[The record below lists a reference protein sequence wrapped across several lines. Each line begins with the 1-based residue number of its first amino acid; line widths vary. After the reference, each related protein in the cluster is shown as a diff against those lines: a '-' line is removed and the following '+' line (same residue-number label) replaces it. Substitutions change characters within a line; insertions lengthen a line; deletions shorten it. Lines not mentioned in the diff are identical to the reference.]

1 MRYLTGPRVP
11 LAAERQRRGFFLA
24 SHTDCTKYTVYKG
37 EHTMV
42 KYNEEHEPTEEEQ
55 QAWAEYAL
63 WYVVVFC
70 VVTMFVFMDK

>member
-1 MRYLTGPRVP
+1 
-11 LAAERQRRGFFLA
+11 
-24 SHTDCTKYTVYKG
+24 
-37 EHTMV
+37 MV